1 MQVLGKILGAFFG
14 FLLGGPIGLL
24 LGIFL
29 GHKFDQARA
38 GVYPGGGFGRF
49 SGGQA
54 DQQARQ
60 AEFFHAGFAV
70 MGHVAKAKGR
80 VTQEEIRVA
89 SAIMDRMQLHGNARR
104 LAQEAFREG
113 KAEDF
118 PLQEV
123 LARVRQSTLGRL
135 DLLQFFLELQIQA
148 AFADGSL
155 HPKERQL
162 LFVIG
167 RGLGF
172 SEQQLE
178 RRLHMQEA
186 AFRFQ
191 QGGGFYRQQSQQQQ
205 GGFRQA
211 PTRDQL
217 ADAYELLGVEKD
229 AGAKDLKRA
238 YRKLMNEHHPDKLA
252 AKGLPPEMMEL
263 AKQKAQELT
272 AAYELIKKEKGFK

>member
-29 GHKFDQARA
+29 GHKFDQARRNA
-38 GVYPGGGFGRF
+38 NQDGGFGRF
-49 SGGQA
+49 SGGQT
-54 DQQARQ
+54 DHQSRQ
-60 AEFFHAGFAV
+60 AEFFHAGFSV
-70 MGHVAKAKGR
+70 MGHMAKAKGR

-89 SAIMDRMQLHGNARR
+89 SAIMDRMQLHGEARR
-104 LAQEAFREG
+104 LAQDAFREG

-118 PLQEV
+118 PLQDV
-123 LARVRQSTLGRL
+123 LGRVRHSTQGRL

-172 SEQQLE
+172 SDQQLE

-191 QGGGFYRQQSQQQQ
+191 QGGGFYRQQSQQQ
-205 GGFRQA
+205 GGPRQA
-211 PTRDQL
+211 PRRDQL
-217 ADAYELLGVEKD
+217 ADAYELLGVAQD
-229 AGAKDLKRA
+229 ASAKDLKRS

-272 AAYELIKKEKGFK
+272 AAYELIKKEKGYK